1 MPAEP
6 SNRDSSHPTTTPL
19 AVRGRPLAVAT
30 AIVFVICA
38 VFPVAA
44 GLSKN
49 TAAFPRWWGRLD
61 VGISFVLGL
70 LAFAVM
76 ALGQGRVDR
85 SAEEASYRA
94 YRFLIHAIFGALVV
108 FVLCGDRVV
117 WPNCLTGLAW
127 RYWLLLYVL
136 PSWITALRGA
146 AAPAPGSPAGRH

>member
-1 MPAEP
+1 MTTEPA
-6 SNRDSSHPTTTPL
+6 NRDSSHHATTPL
-19 AVRGRPLAVAT
+19 GVWGRPLAAAT
-30 AIVFVICA
+30 AVVFVICA

-49 TAAFPRWWGRLD
+49 TAAFPKWWGTLD

-70 LAFAVM
+70 LVLAVM
-76 ALGQGRVDR
+76 ALAQGHVDR

-94 YRFLIHAIFGALVV
+94 YRFLIHAIFAALVV
-108 FVLCGDRVV
+108 FILCGDRVV

-136 PSWITALRGA
+136 PSWISALRR
-146 AAPAPGSPAGRH
+146 PSTPQ